1 MRGRT
6 PLVLRR
12 AVSEP
17 LLLVAAFG
25 SILLATTALV
35 ALTMY
40 AVTVAE
46 VGVRRAMETAPLETV
61 SARVSAPVDGSSF
74 PTLDRNIRVEYGET
88 YGDIPAEVSV
98 SIRSDSYALP
108 GQESRE
114 QPELTRF
121 AAYEGLEQQARLI
134 SGAWP
139 KEQPSGRVEAVLSQ
153 PAAQAMNL
161 SVGGEFRIF
170 GRLDDK
176 PVDVRLAGIFQLADP
191 YSERWAG
198 DDVLR
203 RGSEVG
209 NYTTYGPLVV
219 PRETFVA
226 RFATNVTATWLAVP
240 DLRDLPREELRPFAD
255 RVAGLG
261 DRLKADCSACTAYSR
276 LPDMLGQL
284 DQAALVARSTMLV
297 PVLQL
302 LLLAAY
308 ALMLTARLLAD
319 HRRMEVALLRSRG
332 AGSVRLGLLAGAES
346 LLVAVPCAIVA
357 PFLAPPL
364 LQLVSSIPWFRA
376 SGVRLTPTPD
386 LSTFLISAGV
396 AVACAILLALPAVRG
411 ARRTYVEEQS
421 SRGRGERQGLIQRA
435 GADLV
440 LLVVAALAVW
450 QLQHYGAPVTST
462 AGGGLGID
470 PLIVMGPALALLCGG
485 MLGLRLVPIVAKAA
499 ERITSQ
505 RRSLAPALGAWQ
517 VSRRPLRYSGP
528 VLLLTMAIAIGVVSI
543 ATAATWRNSQ
553 LDQANHIAAADL
565 RVAGPVAGPELGVFG
580 RGGTYAKLPG
590 VTAVSPVYRG
600 SIKLGIVDAAFLAV
614 DATKLDR
621 LMTLRDD
628 LAEDS
633 VATLGRDLSGERPEF
648 PAVEIPG
655 TPKALAMTVSVTLG
669 KPEVA
674 DSYLNMV
681 PRLVLRDALG
691 ARYEARAGVLVPDGA
706 DHVLTVDLAAAAGQ
720 AGSIAYPL
728 SLTGILLDVPVPR
741 IGSAFSM
748 RVGSVLADGQA
759 LTAPDDWTAIIR
771 ASGRGGGLLAPPEAI
786 SGGLL
791 TLQVPRA
798 GAEEFPDPQGPGLVA
813 VLPGL
818 PETPMLPVVVTAD
831 LAASAKLAV
840 GRASQLSIDGQ
851 DTPVMPVGI
860 VAAMPGTGGNTPAVL
875 ADLETLQARDLTTAR
890 SPHLAGEWWLAT
902 PDGRAAAEL
911 TAHPE
916 WDQTVVDR
924 AALARQLRDDPLA
937 SGLQGALIL
946 GFGAALVFAVLGFMV
961 NAAVAARERMAEFV
975 LLRALGVSFRQ
986 VFGLLAVE
994 QAFIIGLSLLGGTVL
1009 AAVVAT
1015 LVVPHIVLTGQATSV
1030 TPGVLL
1036 DIPWGATI
1044 ALLAAVAV
1052 VLFAVVG
1059 GLARTLRRQGL
1070 GRALRIGED

>member
-40 AVTVAE
+40 AVSVTE
-46 VGVRRAMETAPLETV
+46 VGVRRAMETASLETV
-61 SARVSAPVDGSSF
+61 SARVSAPVDATTF
-74 PTLDRNIRVEYGET
+74 QAFDRNVRLEFTET

-98 SIRSDSYALP
+98 NIRSDSFALP
-108 GQESRE
+108 GQEKRE
-114 QPELTRF
+114 LPELTRF
-121 AAYEGLEQQARLI
+121 AAYEGLERHARLI
-134 SGAWP
+134 NGAWP
-139 KEQPSGRVEAVLSQ
+139 KDQPSGPVEAVLSQ
-153 PAAQAMNL
+153 PAAQAMNV
-161 SVGGEFRIF
+161 SVGSEFRIV

-176 PVDVRLAGIFQLADP
+176 PVDVRLAGIFQLTDP
-191 YSERWAG
+191 YSDRWAG

-203 RGSEVG
+203 RGSSIG

-226 RFATNVTATWLAVP
+226 RFATNVTASWLAVP
-240 DLRDLPREELRPFAD
+240 DLRDLPRDELRPFAD
-255 RVAGLG
+255 HVAGLG
-261 DRLKADCSACTAYSR
+261 DRLKADCSACTASSR
-276 LPDMLGQL
+276 LPDMLAQL

-364 LQLVSSIPWFRA
+364 LQLVSSIPWFKA

-386 LSTFLISAGV
+386 TMTFVVSAGV

-421 SRGRGERQGLIQRA
+421 ARGRGEKQGLIQRA
-435 GADLV
+435 GGDLV
-440 LLVVAALAVW
+440 LLAVAALAVW
-450 QLQHYGAPVTST
+450 QLRRYGAPVTST

-485 MLGLRLVPIVAKAA
+485 MLGLRLVPIVAKLA
-499 ERITSQ
+499 ERLTSR

-553 LDQANHIAAADL
+553 RDQADHLASADL
-565 RVAGPVAGPELGVFG
+565 RVAGPVAGAELGPLG
-580 RGGTYAKLPG
+580 RGPTFAKLPG
-590 VTAVSPVYRG
+590 VTTASPVYRG
-600 SIKLGIVDAAFLAV
+600 SVEVGAVDATFLAV

-621 LMTLRDD
+621 LMTLRGD
-628 LAEDS
+628 LAEDP
-633 VATLGRDLSGERPEF
+633 VATLGRDLAGERPEF
-648 PAVEIPG
+648 PAVQVPG
-655 TPKALAMTVSVTLG
+655 TPKTLAMTVRLELG
-669 KPEVA
+669 KPDVA
-674 DSYLNMV
+674 ASYRSLA

-691 ARYEARAGVLVPDGA
+691 ARHEAGAGLLVPDGA
-706 DHVLTVDLAAAAGQ
+706 DHVLTVDLTAFAGRS
-720 AGSIAYPL
+720 GSIAYPL
-728 SLTGILLDVPVPR
+728 SLTGLLLDVPVPA
-741 IGSAFSM
+741 IGSPFTM
-748 RVGSVLADGQA
+748 SVSGIAADGQPLA
-759 LTAPDDWTAIIR
+759 APEWTAIV
-771 ASGRGGGLLAPPEAI
+771 RGTGQLPPPEAI
-786 SGGLL
+786 AGGLL

-798 GAEEFPDPQGPGLVA
+798 NAEEFPEAQSPGFVA
-813 VLPGL
+813 VIPGT
-818 PETPMLPVVVTAD
+818 PETPLLPVVVTAD
-831 LAASAKLAV
+831 VAASAKLAV

-851 DTPVMPVGI
+851 DIPVMPVGI
-860 VAAMPGTGGNTPAVL
+860 VTAMPGTSGNAPAVL

-890 SPHLAGEWWLAT
+890 PPHLAGEWWLAT
-902 PDGRAAAEL
+902 PDERAAAEL
-911 TAHPE
+911 AAHPE
-916 WDQTVVDR
+916 WDHTVVDR
-924 AALARQLRDDPLA
+924 AALTRQLRDDPLA

-946 GFGAALVFAVLGFMV
+946 GFAAALVFAVLGFMV
-961 NAAVAARERMAEFV
+961 NAAVAARERMTEFV

-1044 ALLAAVAV
+1044 ALLAAVTV

>member
-12 AVSEP
+12 AFSEP

-46 VGVRRAMETAPLETV
+46 VGVRRAMETAPLETTA
-61 SARVSAPVDGSSF
+61 ARVSAPVDAKSF
-74 PTLDRNIRVEYGET
+74 PTLDRDVRAQFAET
-88 YGDIPAEVSV
+88 YGAIPAGVTVSV
-98 SIRSDSYALP
+98 RSDSYAMP
-108 GQESRE
+108 GQENRE

-121 AAYEGLEQQARLI
+121 ATYQDLDTQSRLI
-134 SGAWP
+134 EGAWP
-139 KEQPSGRVEAVLSQ
+139 QGSPGGRVQAAISQ

-161 SVGGEFRIF
+161 TLGSEFTIH
-170 GRLDDK
+170 GRLDGK
-176 PVDVRLAGIFQLADP
+176 PVDVRVTGIFQLTDP
-191 YSERWAG
+191 YSERWSG
-198 DDVLR
+198 DEVLR
-203 RGSEVG
+203 RGSSTG

-219 PRETFVA
+219 PEDTFIA
-226 RFATNVTATWLAVP
+226 RFATNVSATWLAAP

-255 RVAGLG
+255 KVAALG
-261 DRLKADCSACTAYSR
+261 DDIKAQCSACTASSR

-332 AGSVRLGLLAGAES
+332 AGSVRLGLLAAAES

-364 LQLVSSIPWFRA
+364 LQLISSLPWFRA
-376 SGVRLTPTPD
+376 TGVRLTPTPD
-386 LSTFLISAGV
+386 ATTFAVSAGV
-396 AVACAILLALPAVRG
+396 AVACAILLALPALRG

-421 SRGRGERQGLIQRA
+421 ARGRGERQGLIQRA

-440 LLVVAALAVW
+440 LLVVAGLAVW

-470 PLIVMGPALALLCGG
+470 PLIVMGPALALLTGG
-485 MLGLRLVPIVAKAA
+485 MLGLRLVPLVSGLA
-499 ERITSQ
+499 EKLTAR

-517 VSRRPLRYSGP
+517 VSRRPMRYSGP
-528 VLLLTMAIAIGVVSI
+528 VLLLTMAIAIGVVSM
-543 ATAATWRNSQ
+543 ATAATWRGSQ
-553 LDQANHIAAADL
+553 LDQASHLAAADL
-565 RVAGPVAGPELGVFG
+565 RVSGPVAGPELGELG
-580 RGGTYAKLPG
+580 RGATYAALPG
-590 VTAVSPVYRG
+590 VTTLSPVYRG
-600 SIKLGIVDAAFLAV
+600 AVEQGTVDATFLAL
-614 DATKLDR
+614 DATKLQP
-621 LMTLRDD
+621 LMRLRDD
-628 LAEDS
+628 LTDYPVSA
-633 VATLGRDLSGERPEF
+633 LGHELSAERPELT
-648 PAVEIPG
+648 PLTIPG
-655 TPKALAMTVSVTLG
+655 TPAKLLITTRLTLDN
-669 KPEVA
+669 PQVA
-674 DSYLNMV
+674 DSYRNLV

-706 DHVLTVDLAAAAGQ
+706 DHTLTVDLAGLAGKS
-720 AGSIAYPL
+720 GTIAHPL
-728 SLTGILLDVPVPR
+728 SVTGLLLDVPVP
-741 IGSAFSM
+741 ITGSAFTLTLAEAGTDTGE
-748 RVGSVLADGQA
+748 RLSV
-759 LTAPDDWTAIIR
+759 PEWSPVI
-771 ASGRGGGLLAPPEAI
+771 RGGGRLAAPETI
-786 SGGLL
+786 PGGLL
-791 TLQVPRA
+791 TLNVPRA
-798 GAEEFPDPQGPGLVA
+798 DDKDFEEPQDPEHLA
-813 VLPGL
+813 VVPGL
-818 PETPMLPVVVTAD
+818 PDTPMLPVVVTAD
-831 LAASAKLAV
+831 LAASTKMAV
-840 GRASQLSIDGQ
+840 GKAAQLSIDGQ
-851 DTPVMPVGI
+851 DIPVMPVGI
-860 VAAMPGTGGNTPAVL
+860 VRAMPGTSGDAPAVL

-890 SPHLAGEWWLAT
+890 APHLATEWWLAT
-902 PDGRAAAEL
+902 PDERAAAEL
-911 TAHPE
+911 AAHPE

-924 AALARQLRDDPLA
+924 AVLTRQLRDDPLA

-946 GFGAALVFAVLGFMV
+946 GFAAALVFAVLGFLV
-961 NAAVAARERMAEFV
+961 NAAVAARERMAEFA

-994 QAFIIGLSLLGGTVL
+994 QAFIVGLSLAAGTAL
-1009 AAVVAT
+1009 AVVVAE

-1044 ALLAAVAV
+1044 GLLAGTAVL
-1052 VLFAVVG
+1052 LFAVVA

-1070 GRALRIGED
+1070 GAALRIGED

>member
-61 SARVSAPVDGSSF
+61 SARFTAPVDATSF
-74 PTLDRNIRVEYGET
+74 PALDRNVRAEYAET
-88 YGDIPAEVSV
+88 YGDIPAEISV
-98 SIRSDSYALP
+98 GIRSDSFALP
-108 GQESRE
+108 GQETLE

-121 AAYEGLEQQARLI
+121 ASYEGLEQHSRLI
-134 SGAWP
+134 GGAWP
-139 KEQPSGRVEAVLSQ
+139 QNRPTGRVEVALSQ
-153 PAAQAMNL
+153 PAAQALDL
-161 SVGGEFRIF
+161 SVGNEFRIV

-176 PVDVRLAGIFQLADP
+176 PVDVRVAGIFQLTDQN
-191 YSERWAG
+191 SERWSG
-198 DDVLR
+198 DDLLR
-203 RGSEVG
+203 RGSAIG

-226 RFATNVTATWLAVP
+226 RFATNVTASWLAVP
-240 DLRDLPREELRPFAD
+240 DLRDLPREELRPFAAA
-255 RVAGLG
+255 VAGLG
-261 DRLKADCSACTAYSR
+261 DRLKAECSACTASSR

-364 LQLVSSIPWFRA
+364 LQLVSSLPWFRA

-386 LSTFLISAGV
+386 ATTFLISAGV
-396 AVACAILLALPAVRG
+396 AVACAVLLALPAVRG

-421 SRGRGERQGLIQRA
+421 SRGRGEKQGLIQRA
-435 GADLV
+435 GGDLV
-440 LLVVAALAVW
+440 LLVLAALAVW

-462 AGGGLGID
+462 SGGGLGID

-485 MLGLRLVPIVAKAA
+485 MLGLRLVPIVAKVA
-499 ERITSQ
+499 ERLTSR

-553 LDQANHIAAADL
+553 LDQANHIASADL
-565 RVAGPVAGPELGVFG
+565 RVAGPAAGPELGVLG

-590 VTAVSPVYRG
+590 VTAASPVYRG
-600 SIKLGIVDAAFLAV
+600 TVELGAVDAAFLAL

-621 LMTLRDD
+621 LMLLRQD
-628 LAEDS
+628 LAADP
-633 VATLGRDLSGERPEF
+633 VATIGRDLAGERPEL

-655 TPKALAMTVSVTLG
+655 TPKTLTMTTRVRLAQ
-669 KPEVA
+669 PELA
-674 DSYLNMV
+674 DSYRNMV

-706 DHVLTVDLAAAAGQ
+706 DHVVTVDLAGMAGQ
-720 AGSIAYPL
+720 AGSLAYPL
-728 SLTGILLDVPVPR
+728 SLTGVLLDVPVPR
-741 IGSAFSM
+741 AGSPFTLG
-748 RVGSVLADGQA
+748 VTGLLADGQPI
-759 LTAPDDWTAIIR
+759 TAPEWTALIR
-771 ASGRGGGLLAPPEAI
+771 GDGQLPPPEAVP
-786 SGGLL
+786 GGLL

-798 GAEEFPDPQGPGLVA
+798 KAERYATDQGSGYVA
-813 VLPGL
+813 VVPGV
-818 PETPMLPVVVTAD
+818 PDTPLLPVVVTAD
-831 LAASAKLAV
+831 IAASAKLAV

-851 DTPVMPVGI
+851 ETAVMPVGI
-860 VAAMPGTGGNTPAVL
+860 VTAMPGTAGDTPAVL

-890 SPHLAGEWWLAT
+890 APHPATEWWLAT
-902 PDGRAAAEL
+902 PDERAATEL
-911 TAHPE
+911 AKHPE

-924 AALARQLRDDPLA
+924 TALARELRDDPLA

-946 GFGAALVFAVLGFMV
+946 GFAAALVFAVLGFMV
-961 NAAVAARERMAEFV
+961 NAAVAARERMTEFV

-1009 AAVVAT
+1009 AAIVAT

-1044 ALLAAVAV
+1044 ALLAAVAL